1 MRSLPHLPDAFEV
14 ATGNG
19 STAQGTSPDTRPD
32 SDESWEAF
40 AELHKNDA
48 VTGTGQAKSV
58 TFGGLEFPPSG
69 GAENGRRWLD

>member
-19 STAQGTSPDTRPD
+19 SAAQGTSPDNRPD
-32 SDESWEAF
+32 SEESWEAF
-40 AELHKNDA
+40 AALHQNDA
-48 VTGTGQAKSV
+48 ANGTGQAKSV

-69 GAENGRRWLD
+69 GPENGRRLD